1 MKARTRDANEKKIA
15 REKKI
20 VINFSEK
27 ALLSKLP
34 IDEKKTTL
42 KMGKNRHRCRKLRTA
57 DKIIARVL
65 QWTDLQ
71 LSTRREERKCVK
83 MKWLS
88 NGNKV

>member
-42 KMGKNRHRCRKLRTA
+42 KMGKIVIVVENCEQQIK
-57 DKIIARVL
+57 
-65 QWTDLQ
+65 
-71 LSTRREERKCVK
+71 
-83 MKWLS
+83 
-88 NGNKV
+88 

>member
-42 KMGKNRHRCRKLRTA
+42 KMG
-57 DKIIARVL
+57 
-65 QWTDLQ
+65 
-71 LSTRREERKCVK
+71 
-83 MKWLS
+83 
-88 NGNKV
+88 